1 MSDTATPKKSATGWT
16 EAEKLGILFQVIEK
30 AGPIPWA
37 ELTLPEGRTQK
48 ACQVMVDKEKKK
60 VRDAKAAAGEATPS
74 GATHASTTTPAG
86 KGKVRPPSASLSS
99 RATAMETGGFSLTA
113 AISQLADQ
121 VILTE
126 QRRSAKAAGEGGD
139 EDDEEKETPAKKA
152 KAPRKKK
159 TPVKVKAEAEA
170 DEGDDETKVEGGD
183 EGGAKVKGEEDDDMV
198 GV

>member
-30 AGPIPWA
+30 AGAIPWS

-74 GATHASTTTPAG
+74 GATPASTTTPAG
-86 KGKVRPPSASLSS
+86 KGKVRPSPSSLSS
-99 RATAMETGGFSLTA
+99 RATALETGGFSLTA

-121 VILTE
+121 VIVTE
-126 QRRSAKAAGEGGD
+126 QKRSAKAAGEGGD

-152 KAPRKKK
+152 KASRKKK
-159 TPVKVKAEAEA
+159 TPVKVKAEA
-170 DEGDDETKVEGGD
+170 DEGEEETKVEEGD
-183 EGGAKVKGEEDDDMV
+183 EGGAKVKGKEDDDMV